1 MFLSS
6 NQGNFE
12 CFRHFNFET
21 KFLEKENFSKKKIEY
36 NLLVESTKIENASFA
51 HKNALQK
58 ANVKTNRIVSS
69 KWTTKNGVLP
79 VTTSFFG
86 NFVSV

>member
-1 MFLSS
+1 MNVFDTLTLK
-6 NQGNFE
+6 QNFWKRKT
-12 CFRHFNFET
+12 FQ
-21 KFLEKENFSKKKIEY
+21 KKIEY
-36 NLLVESTKIENASFA
+36 NFLVESTKIENASFA

-58 ANVKTNRIVSS
+58 ANVKTNRIVSA

-79 VTTSFFG
+79 VTTLFFG